1 MSWMDDVYG
10 EAIAGRIPAGAK
22 LRKGASAQIV
32 EAAPAQIIKQSKKGL
47 NKTETRFKTQYLEP
61 RVALGEID
69 EIGEHESITL
79 RLANGLR
86 LSPDFPTWKDGRL
99 TFFEVKGERIWEDAI
114 KSLKIAANK
123 YKHCRFFIFKYV
135 KGEWFRQEVL
145 P

>member
-1 MSWMDDVYG
+1 MSWGDEIYA

-32 EAAPAQIIKQSKKGL
+32 EAAPAQIIKQSRKGL

-61 RVALGEID
+61 RVAMGEID

-86 LSPDFPTWKDGRL
+86 LSPDFPTWTEGRL
-99 TFFEVKGERIWEDAI
+99 TFYEVKGAFIREDARD
-114 KSLKIAANK
+114 KLKMAATK
-123 YKHCRFFIFKYV
+123 YKHIRFFLFQYI